1 MQKTQTGNARL
12 PETEDM
18 QTAVTNRFGLAQAR
32 AFSSTIPGRL
42 TLGVAATVVIALA
55 AHVSFPLPFTPV
67 PFTLQP
73 LAVLGVGLA
82 FGPVGGFL
90 TLLAYLAEGACR
102 LPVFSP
108 AGPGGV
114 SQLFFGPT
122 SGYLLSYPLVAAI
135 AGGLTRLCTQRLS
148 LFVSA
153 VAGCVAATVVLFL
166 AGAGWFMTFTHLT
179 LRAVWIASVA
189 PFLPGEIIKI
199 LAAAGIYSALRRNSS
214 DKRSA

>member
-1 MQKTQTGNARL
+1 
-12 PETEDM
+12 M
-18 QTAVTNRFGLAQAR
+18 QTVLTNRFGLSHAR
-32 AFSSTIPGRL
+32 AFGSTIPGKL
-42 TLGVAATVVIALA
+42 TLGEAAAVFIALA
-55 AHVSFPLPFTPV
+55 AHVAFPLPFTPV

-90 TLLAYLAEGACR
+90 TLLAYLAEGACG

-114 SQLFFGPT
+114 AQLFFGPT

-135 AGGLTRLCTQRLS
+135 AGGLTRLLERRLS
-148 LFVSA
+148 LFTSA
-153 VAGCVAATVVLFL
+153 FLGCAAATIVLFP
-166 AGAGWFMTFTHLT
+166 AGAASFMAFTHLP

-189 PFLPGEIIKI
+189 PFLPGETIKI
-199 LAAAGIYSALRRNSS
+199 LAAPGIYSTLGRHTRN
-214 DKRSA
+214 KRSASSI

>member
-1 MQKTQTGNARL
+1 
-12 PETEDM
+12 M
-18 QTAVTNRFGLAQAR
+18 QTVLTNRFGLSQAR
-32 AFSSTIPGRL
+32 AFSSTIPGKL

-55 AHVSFPLPFTPV
+55 AHVAFPLPFTPV

-90 TLLAYLAEGACR
+90 TLLAYLAEGACG

-114 SQLFFGPT
+114 AQLFFGPT

-135 AGGLTRLCTQRLS
+135 AGGLTRGLGRRLS
-148 LFVSA
+148 SFASA
-153 VAGCVAATVVLFL
+153 AIGCAIATVALFL
-166 AGAGWFMTFTHLT
+166 AGAGWFMAFTHLP
-179 LRAVWIASVA
+179 LRAVWVASIA
-189 PFLPGEIIKI
+189 PFLPGEAIKI
-199 LAAAGIYSALRRNSS
+199 LAAAGIYSTLRRSS
-214 DKRSA
+214 SNKPSA

>member
-1 MQKTQTGNARL
+1 
-12 PETEDM
+12 M
-18 QTAVTNRFGLAQAR
+18 QTVLTNRFGLAQAR
-32 AFSSTIPGRL
+32 AFGSTIPGKL
-42 TLGVAATVVIALA
+42 TLGLAATVVIALA
-55 AHVSFPLPFTPV
+55 AHVAFPLPFTPV

-90 TLLAYLAEGACR
+90 TLLAYLAEGACG

-114 SQLFFGPT
+114 AQLFFGPT

-135 AGGLTRLCTQRLS
+135 AGGLTRVLGRRLS
-148 LFVSA
+148 LFTSA
-153 VAGCVAATVVLFL
+153 FLGCAAAAIVLFL
-166 AGAGWFMTFTHLT
+166 AGAAWFMAFTHLP

-189 PFLPGEIIKI
+189 PFLPGETIKI
-199 LAAAGIYSALRRNSS
+199 LAAAGIYSTLRRNSRK
-214 DKRSA
+214 KRSA

>member
-1 MQKTQTGNARL
+1 
-12 PETEDM
+12 M
-18 QTAVTNRFGLAQAR
+18 QTALTNRFGLPQAR
-32 AFSSTIPGRL
+32 AFGSTIPGKL
-42 TLGVAATVVIALA
+42 TLGVAATIVIALA
-55 AHVSFPLPFTPV
+55 AHVAFPLPFTPV

-90 TLLAYLAEGACR
+90 TLLAYLAEGACG

-114 SQLFFGPT
+114 VQLFFGPT

-135 AGGLTRLCTQRLS
+135 AGGLTRVLSRRLS
-148 LFVSA
+148 LFASA
-153 VAGCVAATVVLFL
+153 ALGCTAATVVLFL
-166 AGAGWFMTFTHLT
+166 GGASWFMAFTHLP

-189 PFLPGEIIKI
+189 PFLPGETIKV
-199 LAAAGIYSALRRNSS
+199 LAAAGIYSTLRRHFRN
-214 DKRSA
+214 KRSA